1 MDITTKNSLIRRGLD
16 EAKRKKLFKLTQEN
30 RKKFSDII
38 HTVIL
43 ETYIEGYRDNHR
55 DSGSKKNTASD
66 RFWKNMN
73 NRYEVR

>member
-38 HTVIL
+38 HTVML

-55 DSGSKKNTASD
+55 DSGSKKNTVSD
-66 RFWKNMN
+66 RFWRDMD
-73 NRYEVR
+73 NRKEVR